1 MHLCI
6 KNSEFIEINIYLTVA
21 DVIKSTSKILTMF
34 SVNRAY
40 SRHWGNGCVL
50 QDIFSEKSTFCQLA
64 PSKQMSFLII
74 SNENIFCKTQD
85 TKLGALVAPIKG
97 LELALLNISDFQ
109 KAHYVLFHLICV
121 SFFRSHCYKFQFFHK
136 MLQQLLFILRSGP
149 VCFLLQVGKI
159 HNLTGL

>member
-1 MHLCI
+1 MYLCI
-6 KNSEFIEINIYLTVA
+6 KNSEFIEINVYLTVA

-64 PSKQMSFLII
+64 PSKQMSFLI
-74 SNENIFCKTQD
+74 SNENIFFKTQD
-85 TKLGALVAPIKG
+85 TKLGALVAPNKG

-136 MLQQLLFILRSGP
+136 MLQQLLFILRRDP

>member
-1 MHLCI
+1 MHLWI

-85 TKLGALVAPIKG
+85 TKLGALVAPNKG

-109 KAHYVLFHLICV
+109 KAHYVLFYLICV